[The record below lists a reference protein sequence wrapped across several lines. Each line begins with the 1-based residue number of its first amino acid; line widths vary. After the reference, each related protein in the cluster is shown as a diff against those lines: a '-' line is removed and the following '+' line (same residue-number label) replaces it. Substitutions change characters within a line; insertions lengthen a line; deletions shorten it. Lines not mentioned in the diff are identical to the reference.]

1 MMRHILKDIN
11 RPGVKVFRRIV
22 YGGIS
27 VGLLAVPLAS
37 TTIKLTVT
45 VTVTVT
51 IPKRAS
57 LQVLAQPGSA
67 VLAADDIARG
77 YVDVPG
83 FLEVAVQ
90 NNSADGYLLTFENQ
104 GEFIKQ
110 TRVRGLGHDVQ
121 FDAMGGSI
129 PQSVN
134 GRSVQ
139 KVTLNLGFRFALAD
153 SARQGAYAWPIRLS
167 VAHM

>member
-1 MMRHILKDIN
+1 MMRHILKDIS
-11 RPGVKVFRRIV
+11 RPGLKVFRRIV

-27 VGLLAVPLAS
+27 VGLLAVPMAS
-37 TTIKLTVT
+37 ITIKL
-45 VTVTVT
+45 TVTVT

-57 LQVLAQPGSA
+57 LKVLAQPGSV
-67 VLAADDIARG
+67 VLAAADIARG

-110 TRVRGLGHDVQ
+110 TRVRGLGYDVQ

-129 PQSVN
+129 PQSAN
-134 GRSVQ
+134 GRGVQ

-167 VAHM
+167 VAPL